1 MGLSDLITQLPEL
14 IGQAV
19 EANQWLGYTAI
30 FAAMFL
36 ENLFPPIP
44 SELIM
49 PLGGFYVQQGQLD
62 LVPVVLAGLLG
73 TVFGA
78 LPWYGIGRLI
88 NEERIE
94 AWLQRH
100 GRWIGISA
108 DELARSRRWFS
119 RYGTALVFWGR
130 LVPGIRTLISVP
142 AGIEMMPMAPF
153 LVWTT
158 AGSLIWTALLTVA
171 GMVLGEG
178 YSNVELWI
186 DPVSKAV
193 KVLLVVAVLAGAIWL
208 GLRIWRRRQ
217 SSDWSPALGLLQA
230 WGSEGD
236 VLIGGLAA
244 KAAGCLLVVAFGA
257 EQFEPIHTDHGLA
270 ALFAA
275 GTVGPAVQLEAAD
288 DAEQGALLHVIRS
301 NLGLLAPDFEV
312 EPVGFIVAAATVH
325 RHGEV
330 GHHAA
335 GLEVTHF
342 GIAAGTANEG
352 DGINA
357 HRQFIS

>member
-19 EANQWLGYTAI
+19 EANQWLGYSAI

-73 TVFGA
+73 TVLGA

-158 AGSLIWTALLTVA
+158 AGSLIWTFLLTVA

-178 YSNVELWI
+178 YSNVEIWI

-193 KVLLVVAVLAGAIWL
+193 KVLLVVSVLAGAIWV
-208 GLRIWRRRQ
+208 GLRVWRRRQ
-217 SSDWSPALGLLQA
+217 SSD
-230 WGSEGD
+230 
-236 VLIGGLAA
+236 
-244 KAAGCLLVVAFGA
+244 
-257 EQFEPIHTDHGLA
+257 
-270 ALFAA
+270 
-275 GTVGPAVQLEAAD
+275 
-288 DAEQGALLHVIRS
+288 
-301 NLGLLAPDFEV
+301 
-312 EPVGFIVAAATVH
+312 
-325 RHGEV
+325 
-330 GHHAA
+330 
-335 GLEVTHF
+335 
-342 GIAAGTANEG
+342 
-352 DGINA
+352 
-357 HRQFIS
+357 